1 MAAGEED
8 GSAVEPEQE
17 PAAEEEQPRS
27 FKDLV
32 RLDGSRFCPGSG
44 CPVPRSS
51 VLPPPRGPCAAG
63 RHVRRSAGPGAGL
76 GHSCGH
82 SAPLRLAW
90 LLPSPLRSLP
100 PLPSSC
106 FNLTWCFLFSVRRE
120 LCVGREVPS

>member
-76 GHSCGH
+76 GHSCG
-82 SAPLRLAW
+82 
-90 LLPSPLRSLP
+90 
-100 PLPSSC
+100 
-106 FNLTWCFLFSVRRE
+106 RE
-120 LCVGREVPS
+120 LRALGPAAVGMAAPIAAPQPAAAAFELF

>member
-44 CPVPRSS
+44 CPVPAALSRGAASC
-51 VLPPPRGPCAAG
+51 LPRAARVPRADTCGAPRAP
-63 RHVRRSAGPGAGL
+63 VPGSGS
-76 GHSCGH
+76 SCG
-82 SAPLRLAW
+82 
-90 LLPSPLRSLP
+90 
-100 PLPSSC
+100 
-106 FNLTWCFLFSVRRE
+106 RE
-120 LCVGREVPS
+120 LRALGPAAVGMAAPIAAPQPAAVAFELF